1 MRVLREHAVT
11 KGQGECGQEDNGWKR
26 GILWDKVVSKTEVPA
41 PEPFVYDL
49 EVENTHIFV
58 ANGILS
64 HNSQLLRYMS
74 ELAPRGIYASG
85 KSSSA
90 AGLCVSGATK
100 IEVKGK
106 LVEIGEFVESRMKTP
121 TEVEKGVYMQEIG
134 VNGLKTVSADG
145 LPVTRPVSAVYR
157 LPTPPF
163 LVELKEE
170 SGQSIILT
178 PETKVLSRIG
188 QDSAWIRSSDI
199 TADDEVMMV
208 WAGGRSFPVGLVR

>member
-1 MRVLREHAVT
+1 M
-11 KGQGECGQEDNGWKR
+11 
-26 GILWDKVVSKTEVPA
+26 SKTEVPA

-90 AGLCVSGATK
+90 AGLCVAGDTK

-106 LVEIGEFVESRMKTP
+106 LIGYR
-121 TEVEKGVYMQEIG
+121 GVRRKQDENS
-134 VNGLKTVSADG
+134 NGSGKRRLSAG
-145 LPVTRPVSAVYR
+145 
-157 LPTPPF
+157 
-163 LVELKEE
+163 
-170 SGQSIILT
+170 SG
-178 PETKVLSRIG
+178 G
-188 QDSAWIRSSDI
+188 
-199 TADDEVMMV
+199 
-208 WAGGRSFPVGLVR
+208 